1 MQSNS
6 VTDVHDKNADL
17 RDIKGPIR
25 LGLWII
31 VLAFGGFVLWAILA
45 PLDEG
50 VPSSASI
57 VIDTKRKPVQH
68 MSGGIIREVLVKE
81 GQHVKENEP
90 LIVLNDTNTLAAF
103 ESARQQYFMVR
114 AMQGRLQAETS
125 GASQISFHPD
135 LVKNSADP
143 LARLH
148 MSNQQALFESR
159 RKLQSTEVSIV
170 DQTLR
175 AQQEQLKGA
184 RELVVQKRIQQKL
197 LQDELSRV
205 AGLIDQGFMPQSRR
219 WELERNISEAT
230 GAVADLEATIG
241 RLQQSI
247 AEMEYRK
254 KQSVQQFL
262 KDVDTQMA
270 DVMRTLEADA
280 QKYVAL
286 QAELDRTVVRAP
298 ATGQV
303 IGLAL
308 QADGAVVQS
317 GQKLMDIVPEKETL
331 IVEAKIAPHLIDKV
345 REGNLVDVRFTAFAH
360 SPQLVVQGQVQ
371 TIAKDLLTDSSNP
384 AMPGASY
391 YLARI
396 AITPEGIKELG
407 DRQLQAGM
415 PAEVIIKTGERT
427 LMQYILHPLVKR
439 MAASLKEE

>member
-1 MQSNS
+1 MASP
-6 VTDVHDKNADL
+6 KP
-17 RDIKGPIR
+17 R
-25 LGLWII
+25 
-31 VLAFGGFVLWAILA
+31 GG
-45 PLDEG
+45 
-50 VPSSASI
+50 
-57 VIDTKRKPVQH
+57 
-68 MSGGIIREVLVKE
+68 
-81 GQHVKENEP
+81 
-90 LIVLNDTNTLAAF
+90 
-103 ESARQQYFMVR
+103 
-114 AMQGRLQAETS
+114 
-125 GASQISFHPD
+125 
-135 LVKNSADP
+135 
-143 LARLH
+143 
-148 MSNQQALFESR
+148 
-159 RKLQSTEVSIV
+159 
-170 DQTLR
+170 
-175 AQQEQLKGA
+175 
-184 RELVVQKRIQQKL
+184 
-197 LQDELSRV
+197 
-205 AGLIDQGFMPQSRR
+205 
-219 WELERNISEAT
+219 
-230 GAVADLEATIG
+230 VADLEATIG

-247 AEMEYRK
+247 GEMEFRK
-254 KQSVQQFL
+254 KQTTQQFL
-262 KDVDTQMA
+262 RDVDTQMA

-303 IGLAL
+303 IGLVV

-360 SPQLVVQGQVQ
+360 SPQLVVHGKVQ
-371 TIAKDLLTDSSNP
+371 TIARDLLTDSANP

-427 LMQYILHPLVKR
+427 LMQYILHPLIKR

>member
-1 MQSNS
+1 M
-6 VTDVHDKNADL
+6 
-17 RDIKGPIR
+17 
-25 LGLWII
+25 
-31 VLAFGGFVLWAILA
+31 
-45 PLDEG
+45 
-50 VPSSASI
+50 
-57 VIDTKRKPVQH
+57 
-68 MSGGIIREVLVKE
+68 
-81 GQHVKENEP
+81 
-90 LIVLNDTNTLAAF
+90 
-103 ESARQQYFMVR
+103 
-114 AMQGRLQAETS
+114 
-125 GASQISFHPD
+125 
-135 LVKNSADP
+135 
-143 LARLH
+143 
-148 MSNQQALFESR
+148 FESR
-159 RKLQSTEVSIV
+159 RKLQSTEISIV

-184 RELVVQKRIQQKL
+184 QELVVQRRIQQKL
-197 LQDELSRV
+197 LKDELSRV
-205 AGLIDQGFMPQSRR
+205 SGLIEQGFMPQSRR
-219 WELERNISEAT
+219 WELERSIAETT
-230 GAVADLEATIG
+230 GGVADLEATIG

-247 AEMEYRK
+247 GEMEFRK
-254 KQSVQQFL
+254 KQQAQQFL
-262 KDVDTQMA
+262 RDVDTQMA

-286 QAELDRTVVRAP
+286 QGELDRTVVRSP
-298 ATGQV
+298 AAGQV

-371 TIAKDLLTDSSNP
+371 TIAKDLLSDNANP

-427 LMQYILHPLVKR
+427 LMQYILHPLIKR